1 MSITFVDKWGCLH
14 TYSLKAA
21 ADDLKA
27 LYNEWPGGLD
37 EIESA
42 LQTARGQRIHII
54 PSTRTEPENRFW
66 CVGCNPTICE
76 GCVNN
81 NLAT

>member
-1 MSITFVDKWGCLH
+1 MNVTFVDKWGALH

-27 LYNEWPGGLD
+27 LYDEWPGGLE

-42 LQTARGQRIHII
+42 LATAKAGHLQPRLAATH
-54 PSTRTEPENRFW
+54 W
-66 CVGCNPTICE
+66 CAGCNPDNCP
-76 GCVNN
+76 GCHGVTRS
-81 NLAT
+81 AT